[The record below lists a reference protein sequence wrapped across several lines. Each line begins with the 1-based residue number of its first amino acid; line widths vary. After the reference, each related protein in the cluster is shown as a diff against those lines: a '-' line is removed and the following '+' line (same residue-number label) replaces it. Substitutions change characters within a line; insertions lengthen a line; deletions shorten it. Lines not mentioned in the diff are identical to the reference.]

1 LRPDQDR
8 KSPATAPPILISQ
21 RIVMP
26 RVKPRSP
33 FSFTLPSDFK
43 VSVADWEKLQTAY
56 GCVIAEDARPK
67 IIAATRLMLSRAAAE
82 HSARPL
88 SESIDHI
95 ERLKEAANDLLT
107 AFTAWGAAEP
117 EPKPKRKK
125 KHDAEQPPKLERAAS
140 IHLAE
145 EAIEHELLPLPF
157 DKFHDDLMHFV
168 GACKRAPATLRSIAV
183 PGPRRQA
190 WDAWIR
196 DLRDECDRCGM
207 PIGVRKDDEARTNP
221 SLFVSF
227 VWEFQQLIPPGYR
240 RGSTKQALTQDIDR
254 ALSSGP

>member
-1 LRPDQDR
+1 M
-8 KSPATAPPILISQ
+8 PP
-21 RIVMP
+21 R
-26 RVKPRSP
+26 KPRSP

-43 VSVADWEKLQTAY
+43 VSDADWEKLQTAY
-56 GCVIAEDARPK
+56 GCVIPEEARWK

-88 SESIDHI
+88 SESIEHI

-117 EPKPKRKK
+117 EPKRKK
-125 KHDAEQPPKLERAAS
+125 KRGAEEQQEAEQELEAKQTPKLERAAS

-145 EAIEHELLPLPF
+145 EAIEHELLPLTF
-157 DKFHDDLMHFV
+157 DGFHDDLMHFV

-196 DLRDECDRCGM
+196 DLKDECDRCGL
-207 PIGVRKDDEARTNP
+207 PTGVRKDDEARTNP
-221 SLFVSF
+221 SPFVFF
-227 VWEFQQLIPPGYR
+227 VWEFQQLISPGYR
-240 RGSTKQALTQDIDR
+240 RGSTEQALAQDIDR
-254 ALSSGP
+254 VSGP